1 MGKCSVSAIGYSL
14 SISGGRR
21 NHVWMLGNDFLHVL
35 KMFRRKKNKWKESLC
50 FAQIQIMFDTFP
62 PIITCSC
69 INRYK
74 ISCLKSL
81 IYFSNCLHIHIKKW
95 SNSRNKKYIQSI
107 LSLSIIEFSG
117 LYTSICPKFAI
128 IVSKLVF
135 MNGNIANICRWLCKL
150 DCTNT
155 CIV

>member
-1 MGKCSVSAIGYSL
+1 MI
-14 SISGGRR
+14 
-21 NHVWMLGNDFLHVL
+21 
-35 KMFRRKKNKWKESLC
+35 
-50 FAQIQIMFDTFP
+50 DTFP

-81 IYFSNCLHIHIKKW
+81 IYFSICLHIHIKKW

-117 LYTSICPKFAI
+117 LYTSICQKFAI

-150 DCTNT
+150 DCTAYQYVYR
-155 CIV
+155 IVVVSSFPNLTLNSFCFWLKKFVIADHEFILE